1 MDLQTGE
8 TQIGRTGSSPRLE
21 TVRTQSHYQD
31 APAQDTVG
39 FWIKTLVW
47 ISRIVPIGAALIFGL
62 YLLFLFATPEIWK
75 TNVDATDQEKQDR
88 EGSRGTFVSL
98 LGSFI
103 VNGVGVYMFH
113 IKVKEALFITNFCF
127 ILCPVVGFILDQSIG
142 TDEGLK
148 IAFTAEGF
156 RFAFGILISGDF
168 MRFIIT
174 IFLDLFISNP
184 MQDVIKY
191 QAKQVGVISVLM
203 DKKDKPALL
212 GKYDQILAVNF
223 PSLLQSIVAV
233 ITFQAYTNQT
243 RFNWAY
249 AAADIDRA
257 IRISP
262 GTIMLSTSLA
272 AALYLNFYMIMD
284 RFSEREYF
292 NVNTKVLYV
301 LFILVMLA
309 GLNMTNNIEAPVEG
323 EEFSSLAE
331 GLADAR
337 WVLGL
342 FLFTAVL
349 LYGFVY
355 PLYTRLGCC
364 GRCKP
369 TKEMLED
376 TDHFTDQPHKEIV
389 PAEHLR
395 TLSRQITAMQGQLH
409 IMVSEPPSRS

>member
-1 MDLQTGE
+1 
-8 TQIGRTGSSPRLE
+8 
-21 TVRTQSHYQD
+21 
-31 APAQDTVG
+31 
-39 FWIKTLVW
+39 
-47 ISRIVPIGAALIFGL
+47 
-62 YLLFLFATPEIWK
+62 
-75 TNVDATDQEKQDR
+75 
-88 EGSRGTFVSL
+88 
-98 LGSFI
+98 
-103 VNGVGVYMFH
+103 VGVYMFH

-127 ILCPVVGFILDQSIG
+127 ILCPVVGFMLDQSIG
-142 TDEGLK
+142 TDEGLA

-156 RFAFGILISGDF
+156 RFTFGILMSGDF

-184 MQDVIKY
+184 LQDVIKY
-191 QAKQVGVISVLM
+191 QAKQVGVI
-203 DKKDKPALL
+203 ALL
-212 GKYDQILAVNF
+212 VDTKHKSELLCKYDGVIAKNF
-223 PSLLQSIVAV
+223 PSILQSMVAV

-249 AAADIDRA
+249 AAADIDRD

-323 EEFSSLAE
+323 EEYSSLTE
-331 GLADAR
+331 GLEEAK

-342 FLFTAVL
+342 FMFIGVL

-376 TDHFTDQPHKEIV
+376 TDHITDKPQKEKL
-389 PAEHLR
+389 PAEMIR
-395 TLSRQITAMQGQLH
+395 TLSMQVAGLQSQLN
-409 IMVSEPPSRS
+409 ILSPDPQADS